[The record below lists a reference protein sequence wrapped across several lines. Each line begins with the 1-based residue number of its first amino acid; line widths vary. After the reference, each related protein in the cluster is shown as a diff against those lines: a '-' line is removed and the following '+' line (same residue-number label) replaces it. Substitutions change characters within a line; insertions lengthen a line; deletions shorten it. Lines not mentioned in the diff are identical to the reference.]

1 MHIKKIDTTTQAAP
15 TGHWRPTSLD
25 EFVGQEDIK
34 SVIRHAIHSAQ
45 VRSDS
50 LWHILLNGP
59 SGFGKTTLAHIIA
72 GACGVHCHVITGY
85 AIAKPADLIS
95 VLNALQTGDILFI
108 DEIHRLKPMMEEI
121 LYTAMEDNLIDMV
134 MPDGGSVRLPV
145 NPFTLIGATTKPE
158 SLSAP
163 LKNRFVYKFFFS
175 GYSLEEKQQIIQL
188 YLNHYNIK
196 SDSKQVY
203 EIARKSDSVPREI
216 RNTIV
221 MMRDYL
227 IAHGQIPDNLEIS
240 RKHRSDFLGRSKV
253 QDGWLTPLHQKYLD
267 ILAETDR
274 PMSLTTLAIKMWLDT
289 GSIEHEI
296 EPLLIKLGK
305 IEKTSRGRRLS

>member
-1 MHIKKIDTTTQAAP
+1 MQIKKIDTTTQAAP
-15 TGHWRPTSLD
+15 TGHWRPGSLE
-25 EFVGQEDIK
+25 EFIGQEDIK
-34 SVIRHAIHSAQ
+34 SVVRHAIQSAQ
-45 VRSDS
+45 VREDS

-72 GACGVHCHVITGY
+72 WSRDVHCHVVTWY

-95 VLNALQTGDILFI
+95 VLNGLQHGDVLFI

-145 NPFTLIGATTKPE
+145 HPFTLIWATTKPE

-163 LKNRFVYKFFFS
+163 LKNRFVYKFFLS
-175 GYSLEEKQQIIQL
+175 GYSMEEKQKIIAL
-188 YLNHYNIK
+188 YLKHYGIK

-221 MMRDYL
+221 MLRDYL
-227 IAHGQIPDNLEIS
+227 IAHDQAPDSLEIT
-240 RKHRSDFLGRSKV
+240 RAHWNAFLWWSKV

-267 ILAETDR
+267 ILSETDR
-274 PMSLTTLAIKMWLDT
+274 PVSLTTMAIKLWLDS
-289 GSIEHEI
+289 GSIEYEI
-296 EPLLIKLGK
+296 EPLLIKLWK
-305 IEKTSRGRRLS
+305 IEKTSRGRRLI